1 MEDIV
6 LVTADSVRSDYE
18 DTFEFLSSWDTQLGV
33 TASHYTRP
41 SLAALHSAQYRAA
54 VEANVAS
61 PTLAETLSDSGYTC
75 IGLSP
80 TPNTDAS
87 FGFDAGF
94 DEYETFIELG
104 NQGSKLRQYLAGFD
118 PLRWIYYKLYPP
130 QAKSENRPRDREM
143 IESAI
148 ERFNAA
154 SSPRFLWVH
163 LMETHR
169 PYGPDGVGIS
179 QELDQK
185 AFFSPD
191 KLSSDEKGRI
201 ESAYRDAIRRADE
214 NVRYLLERL
223 DSDPVTVFTS
233 DHGEGFGDA
242 GFYYHQA
249 HKRRVD
255 DFLIQV
261 PVKFDGIQMEDGPLS
276 LIDLPPTI
284 LGAVGLDAPREW
296 QGNDRT
302 ETTTDQVLTVAPWN
316 DKATVAWQDFDTK
329 IVARDADVS
338 YESGQQGG
346 EAASAE
352 VPAELEDQLRD
363 LGYVDSG

>member
-1 MEDIV
+1 MDDIV
-6 LVTADSVRSDYE
+6 LVTMDSVRADYE
-18 DTFEFLSSWDTQLGV
+18 DAFDFLSSWDTYLGI
-33 TASHYTRP
+33 TGSHYTRP

-54 VEANVAS
+54 VESAVAS
-61 PTLAETLSDSGYTC
+61 PTLAEALSEHGYTC

-94 DEYETFIELG
+94 DEYETFMELG

-118 PLRWIYYKLYPP
+118 ALRWIYYKLYPP
-130 QAKSENRPRDREM
+130 QAKSENRPRDREV

-148 ERFNAA
+148 ERFNDAP
-154 SSPRFLWVH
+154 SPRFLWVH

-169 PYGPDGVGIS
+169 PYGPNGVGIS

-191 KLSSDEKGRI
+191 KLSADERATI
-201 ESAYRDAIRRADE
+201 ETAYTDAIQRAE
-214 NVRYLLERL
+214 GNVRHLLENL
-223 DSDPVTVFTS
+223 NSDPTTVVTS

-261 PVKFDGIQMEDGPLS
+261 PVKFDGMEVLDGPLS
-276 LIDLPPTI
+276 LIDLPPTL
-284 LGAVGLDAPREW
+284 LGTAGIEPPPEW
-296 QGNDRT
+296 QGTDRT
-302 ETTTDQVLTVAPWN
+302 ESVTDQVLTVAPWN

-329 IVARDADVS
+329 IVARNADVA
-338 YESGQQGG
+338 YESGRDRS
-346 EAASAE
+346 EASSAT
-352 VPAELEDQLRD
+352 VSAELEEQLRN
-363 LGYVDSG
+363 LGYVDAG

>member
-1 MEDIV
+1 MKDII
-6 LVTADSVRSDYE
+6 LVTADSVRMDYE
-18 DTFEFLSSWDTQLGV
+18 DSFDFLSSWETHLGI
-33 TASHYTRP
+33 TGSHYTRP
-41 SLAALHSAQYRAA
+41 SLASLLSAQYRSA
-54 VEANVAS
+54 VESRVAS
-61 PTLAETLSDSGYTC
+61 PTLAEALSEEGYTC

-80 TPNTDAS
+80 TPNTDAT

-94 DEYETFIELG
+94 DQYETFMELG

-118 PLRWIYYKLYPP
+118 ALRWIYYKLYPP
-130 QAKSENRPRDREM
+130 QAKSENRPRDREV

-148 ERFNAA
+148 ERFNEA

-185 AFFSPD
+185 AFFSPG
-191 KLSSDEKGRI
+191 KLTDQEEERI
-201 ESAYRDAIRRADE
+201 EEAYTDAIGRADE
-214 NVRYLLERL
+214 NIEHLLENI
-223 DSDPVTVFTS
+223 DSDPITAVTA

-261 PVKFDGIQMEDGPLS
+261 PVMFDGLSVEGGPMS
-276 LIDLPPTI
+276 LLDIPPTL
-284 LGAVGLDAPREW
+284 LGAVDIDAPDAW
-296 QGNDRT
+296 QGNDLA
-302 ETTTDQVLTVAPWN
+302 ETATDHALTIAPWN
-316 DKATVAWQDFDTK
+316 DKATLAWQDFDTK
-329 IVARDADVS
+329 FVASDADLSFESERDRGETKSADVS
-338 YESGQQGG
+338 T
-346 EAASAE
+346 
-352 VPAELEDQLRD
+352 ELEEQLRD
-363 LGYVDSG
+363 LGYVDAG